1 MHHVPVDAQS
11 GSARDPSP
19 NRLLAAPRL
28 AGIVA
33 AAGLLTDAVSA
44 VFGPVMAAST
54 SSRRVA
60 RGQWLEPASG
70 LRLGQAGSLTQTE
83 VPGDVRRGGCWR

>member
-1 MHHVPVDAQS
+1 M
-11 GSARDPSP
+11 
-19 NRLLAAPRL
+19 AAPRL

-33 AAGLLTDAVSA
+33 AAGLLTGAVSA
-44 VFGPVMAAST
+44 VFGPVMAASP
-54 SSRRVA
+54 SSRRTA

-83 VPGDVRRGGCWR
+83 VPGAVRRAGCWR